1 MIGNHDRKQFTIANP
16 ANFISV
22 LKALTSK
29 ISFQDRLSSAG
40 GVGGNVERNGEAVED
55 RGKQNSSEV
64 VPHGHSQRTSPAKK
78 KLKLCIK
85 QPPPAPSVVKKEP
98 RPKPIK
104 TKKNDASS
112 DVSSPWI

>member
-1 MIGNHDRKQFTIANP
+1 M
-16 ANFISV
+16 
-22 LKALTSK
+22 
-29 ISFQDRLSSAG
+29 
-40 GVGGNVERNGEAVED
+40 GGNIERNGEAVED

-104 TKKNDASS
+104 TKKDDASS
-112 DVSSPWI
+112 DVSTEGSWI

>member
-1 MIGNHDRKQFTIANP
+1 MR
-16 ANFISV
+16 
-22 LKALTSK
+22 
-29 ISFQDRLSSAG
+29 
-40 GVGGNVERNGEAVED
+40 GNVERNGEAVED

-64 VPHGHSQRTSPAKK
+64 VSDGHSQRTSPAKK

-112 DVSSPWI
+112 DVSTVVPGFRVLGFRAL